1 MAIHLL
7 DEMRSSRNTSQQY
20 IITYKDKKTLEQLSK
35 LGSITYKSQ
44 VINVLFMDTNKSKK
58 ELLKL
63 DGVMS
68 VTLPTKGRLL
78 NNKNR
83 Y

>member
-1 MAIHLL
+1 MGKHWL
-7 DEMRSSRNTSQQY
+7 DEMRSNRKTSQQY
-20 IITYKDKKTLEQLSK
+20 VITYKDKKTLEQLSK
-35 LGSITYKSQ
+35 IGSITYKSP
-44 VINVLFMDTNKSKK
+44 VINVLFMDTNKSKT
-58 ELLKL
+58 ELQKV

-83 Y
+83 H